1 MEQMTSRERVF
12 AAFQGKP
19 YDRIPVMSPVSLATG
34 DCIRHSKAYL
44 PYANV
49 NARKMAALAETSYSL
64 LGFDTVMPYFGVANE
79 VGALGCN
86 INWGN
91 NDHFPKVCGG
101 CLHDLDAF
109 KRPQNYL
116 GRKTIKSVIS
126 AIELLKKQVGDRA
139 AIVGKV
145 IGPLSMLF
153 YLYGI
158 QNTWHGLII
167 EPDKMRHVLD
177 ELQELVVEFALA
189 QIEAGAD
196 IITIS
201 EDAAGE
207 LISRDCYHQIVMPIE
222 QRICAAIKGNAFTIF
237 HLSSRIMDRVDL
249 FAGTGFD
256 AFHFDSRNDLAQVK
270 KKAGN
275 MKVIGCVNVP
285 ITLLNGTKEDI
296 ANEVY
301 YSIQNGA
308 DMIAPDAAM
317 ALQVSN
323 DNLLEILQAAKKYF
337 KTNHAD

>member
-19 YDRIPVMSPVSLATG
+19 HDRIPVMSPVSLATG

-44 PYANV
+44 PYANL

-79 VGALGCN
+79 VGALGCS

-91 NDHFPKVCGG
+91 NDRLPKVCGG

-116 GRKTIKSVIS
+116 SRKPIKSIIS
-126 AIELLKKQVGDRA
+126 AIELLKKQVGDQA

-167 EPDKMRHVLD
+167 EPDKMRHVLED
-177 ELQELVVEFALA
+177 LQALVVEFALA

-207 LISRDCYHQIVMPIE
+207 LISRDCYQQIVMPIE
-222 QRICAAIKGNAFTIF
+222 EKIHLKLKDNAFTVF
-237 HLSSRIMDRVDL
+237 HLTSRIMDRVDL
-249 FAGTGFD
+249 FARTGFD

-270 KKAGN
+270 KMSGD
-275 MKVIGCVNVP
+275 MKLIGCINVP
-285 ITLLNGTKEDI
+285 VTLLSGTKEDI

-301 YSIQNGA
+301 YSIQNGV

-323 DNLLEILQAAKKYF
+323 GQLLEILRVVKKYA
-337 KTNHAD
+337 KQNKC